1 MLHQALDDCR
11 RARSTTSMEQHFGCA
26 SGCLYFE
33 RFFHEAKIKKV
44 SLHDNI
50 IFSMK
55 NLLSLAIF
63 TLLAVAGMAQDRCYW
78 VFFTDK
84 NDTQFDPYTYFD
96 AKAIERYQQCG
107 ADLYDISNYPLNT
120 SYVNTVDGYATETF
134 GESRWLNAVGITAT
148 YENAMLIEQ
157 LSFVERI
164 QEIETGNMTLASLSQ
179 ETSMTADN
187 ENNNSILTDQ
197 VKRFGG
203 QYFIDK
209 GIDGKGLRICV
220 MDGGFPSVNTH
231 PAFQHLRDNHQILK
245 TYNFPNKKEDVYG
258 WSTHGTMVLSC
269 IAGINEKGQKMGL
282 ATGAEFLLART
293 EIDPEPFKEEV
304 WWAQGAEWA
313 DKNGADIINSSLGY
327 GKDRHWTKDMDG
339 TSYVAKAAQKAV
351 EKGILICNS
360 AGNEGDDS
368 RWMTIITPADA
379 DNVLTVGGI
388 DDDLEHYNHISFS
401 SYGPTAD
408 KRLKPNVVAFG
419 HAQVAN
425 PGNGKFTDAYGTS
438 FSSPLTAGFCACAW
452 QTKRDLTALQM
463 KAEIEKSADLYP
475 YFDYAFGY
483 GVPQAAYFTGDL
495 KPAERSFSFI
505 QEKDGVK
512 ISFPEVIK
520 NQDVFINIEGAD
532 GVLLGYYKATP
543 DSTGIKLR
551 NKDLGQ
557 GRKLNVCYNG
567 FTDSCPINGNGEKAT
582 VNANNFRMR
591 GNDGTFQEIN
601 NEGWQQSFYFQYD
614 YNLFTD
620 TWNGFNRHL
629 AFGKRHYFGKTY
641 RIGFGWGLDWNHFV
655 AKNSLGVND
664 RKTIMRQMQFRVEL
678 LQRIVMHRI
687 GVNWDLGAYGGINI
701 TRRVELREKVT
712 FLDENQQAVTPA
724 PYDENVS
731 TYLTGCKAMN
741 RFEYG
746 ATTKLSY
753 TFAGAINLGVYARY
767 RLSNIITKQ
776 DGLIGDPTHQPSP
789 WSFGIEFE
797 IMP

>member
-1 MLHQALDDCR
+1 M
-11 RARSTTSMEQHFGCA
+11 
-26 SGCLYFE
+26 
-33 RFFHEAKIKKV
+33 V
-44 SLHDNI
+44 
-50 IFSMK
+50 
-55 NLLSLAIF
+55 LLG
-63 TLLAVAGMAQDRCYW
+63 VAGMAQDRCYW

-84 NDTQFDPYTYFD
+84 SDTQFDPYTYFD

-107 ADLYDISNYPLNT
+107 ADLYDISNYPLNNG
-120 SYVNTVDGYATETF
+120 YVNAVDGYATEMF
-134 GESRWLNAVGITAT
+134 GESRWLNAIGIMAT
-148 YENAMLIEQ
+148 DDNAARISALP
-157 LSFVERI
+157 FVERI
-164 QEIETGNMTLASLSQ
+164 QEIESGGMSVASIPQ
-179 ETSMTADN
+179 EAVADTDDKDKN
-187 ENNNSILTDQ
+187 PILTDQ
-197 VKRFGG
+197 LVRFGG

-220 MDGGFPSVNTH
+220 MDGGFPKVDTH
-231 PAFQHLRDNHQILK
+231 PAFKHLRDNHQILK

-269 IAGINEKGQKMGL
+269 IAGINEEGKKLGL

-339 TSYVAKAAQKAV
+339 TSYVARAAQMAA

-379 DNVLTVGGI
+379 ENVLTVGGI
-388 DDDLEHYNHISFS
+388 DDDLDNYRHISFS

-419 HAQVAN
+419 HAKVAN

-438 FSSPLTAGFCACAW
+438 FSSPLTAGFAACAW

-495 KPAERSFSFI
+495 KPAERSFTLV

-641 RIGFGWGLDWNHFV
+641 RIGFGWGLDWNRFV
-655 AKNSLGVND
+655 ANPPSPGTPSMRD
-664 RKTIMRQMQFRVEL
+664 QTTIMRQMQFRGEL
-678 LQRIVMHRI
+678 LQRIVMRRI
-687 GVNWDLGAYGGINI
+687 GVNWDLGAYGGVNL
-701 TRRVELREKVT
+701 TRRVKLVDKLNYLAQNDQPVDPT
-712 FLDENQQAVTPA
+712 
-724 PYDENVS
+724 PYDDKIII
-731 TYLTGCKAMN
+731 YYRGCKAMN

-746 ATTKLSY
+746 ATTRLSY
-753 TFAGAINLGVYARY
+753 GIANLMNIGVYARY
-767 RLSNIITKQ
+767 RLSDIITKD
-776 DGLIGDPTHQPSP
+776 DGIIGLKANNPSP

-797 IMP
+797 IIP